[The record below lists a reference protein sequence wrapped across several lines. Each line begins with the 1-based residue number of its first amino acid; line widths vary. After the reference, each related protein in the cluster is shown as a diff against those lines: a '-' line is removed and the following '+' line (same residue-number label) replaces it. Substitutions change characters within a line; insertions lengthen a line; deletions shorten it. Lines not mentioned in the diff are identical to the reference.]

1 MENNLYVLIL
11 IDLLYLL
18 YFNILFS
25 LQYKTEQA

>member
-18 YFNILFS
+18 YFNSLFR